1 MGLFNA
7 PNVFVYA
14 ASSERWFERQA
25 AEVGYERKTTFFHD
39 LSIADWYGISSIKD
53 TYRRVMRSWIDDI
66 KFITEFYMCL
76 NWKIWQLYETYP
88 ELAKVYQELWDK
100 SYTEITKHY
109 KGNEEALSYFYR
121 TTD

>member
-14 ASSERWFERQA
+14 ASSERWFERQL

-39 LSIADWYGISSIKD
+39 LSIADWYGIPSIKD

-66 KFITEFYMCL
+66 QFITEFYMCL
-76 NWKIWQLYETYP
+76 NWKIWQLRETYP
-88 ELAKVYQELWDK
+88 ELAKVYQDLWDK

-109 KGNEEALSYFYR
+109 KGNEDALSYFYR